1 MLKSCLSV
9 CLSYTV
15 SCQREMVKELATWDV
30 EFKKKASAEVLANL
44 VGQSQTVLLPVP
56 TSLGEGH
63 LIWIGGEIGKDERPL
78 KEGS

>member
-1 MLKSCLSV
+1 M
-9 CLSYTV
+9 
-15 SCQREMVKELATWDV
+15 KELTTWDV
-30 EFKKKASAEVLANL
+30 EFKNKASAEALANV
-44 VGQSQTVLLPVP
+44 VGQSLVRFPNSQRVGNLTRQRQTVLLPVP